1 MTYLNIDHPYFEK
14 MVGQIY
20 PTEFFIVSSKIY
32 DNWDDF
38 SFEIVN
44 FIGGEEILWCIYLFI
59 FRSLFVFREYVLML
73 LTSTAETY
81 FDG

>member
-44 FIGGEEILWCIYLFI
+44 FIGGEEIL
-59 FRSLFVFREYVLML
+59 
-73 LTSTAETY
+73 
-81 FDG
+81 